1 MRLAISVFAMF
12 CVGFAH
18 HAAGQTPGAQPAPKP
33 APQTGTVTKPV
44 PKPAPK
50 PAAAKPTPAV
60 AQPAPATGAAPAP
73 GAAAT
78 PAPPK
83 PKPVVVTPPA
93 KFLEKHDDWHSYIHE
108 AGGVKVCFA
117 AAVPKDSEPKAVK
130 RGPAYFYVTTW
141 PKDGVRN
148 EASVAIGYPLKPDGP
163 VKVIIGAEEFEFFG
177 RQDKAFIKDPAN
189 ERKLMEAM
197 SSAASPVMMVKG
209 VSARGTETMDQY
221 SLAGVGA
228 AIKKMEQ
235 TCP

>member
-1 MRLAISVFAMF
+1 MRIAISVFAIF
-12 CVGFAH
+12 FAGFAQ
-18 HAAGQTPGAQPAPKP
+18 HAAGQTPGAT
-33 APQTGTVTKPV
+33 PQTGTTPR
-44 PKPAPK
+44 PAPK
-50 PAAAKPTPAV
+50 PAAPA
-60 AQPAPATGAAPAP
+60 AGQPAATP
-73 GAAAT
+73 GAAVA
-78 PAPPK
+78 PK
-83 PKPVVVTPPA
+83 PRPVVVTPPA

-108 AGGVKVCFA
+108 AGGAKVCFA

-130 RGPAYFYVTTW
+130 RGPSYFYITTW

-148 EASVAIGYPLKPDGP
+148 EASVAIGYPIKPDGL

-197 SSAASPVMMVKG
+197 SSAASPTMLVKG
-209 VSARGTETMDQY
+209 VSARGTETSDQY
-221 SLAGVGA
+221 SLAGLGA